1 MRAERIRRST
11 RMNASQEHAGP
22 TRNDEVTE
30 RLARDL
36 YEQVRQLNHATG
48 GPPGLT
54 RPSTAYTVLGN
65 LSAAAHGIDQ
75 TLAQLDRFLR
85 HERNAGHLG
94 HDQGDLNAAI
104 RDCGQALARARIDA
118 RALSKATGD
127 AQNAISAVHGPLSP
141 ALGEASPSQQTIS
154 EPKGQQQGPRTA
166 GDLAAEGFPAP
177 ITDTLQAGSGSEP
190 ASGRHSPPLPVR
202 TTGKRV

>member
-1 MRAERIRRST
+1 
-11 RMNASQEHAGP
+11 MNDSQEHGGL

-30 RLARDL
+30 QLARDL
-36 YEQVRQLNHATG
+36 YEQVRQLNYATG

-65 LSAAAHGIDQ
+65 LSAAAYGLDQ
-75 TLAQLDRFLR
+75 ALAQLDRFLR
-85 HERNAGHLG
+85 HELNTGHFG

-104 RDCGQALARARIDA
+104 RDCGQALARARNDA
-118 RALSKATGD
+118 RALSNTTGD

-154 EPKGQQQGPRTA
+154 EPKGQQQESRTA
-166 GDLAAEGFPAP
+166 GDLAAEDFPAP
-177 ITDTLQAGSGSEP
+177 ITDTLQAGSGSALAP
-190 ASGRHSPPLPVR
+190 GCSPSLPVR
-202 TTGKRV
+202 TTGKGV